1 MIKFDLLT
9 SWTVDT
15 VY

>member
-15 VY
+15 VS